1 MFVHAIYI
9 IIAYLIDRI
18 IGDPKKLLHPVVII
32 GKSIS
37 RLEKAIRFFTRN
49 EKYCKLAGL
58 LFPILIGG
66 GSYIIVVLLLYG
78 LNQFNHIFA
87 VITEIWLI
95 STTIATKGLADAGL
109 EVFQHLKNQDIR
121 AARKSLGMI
130 VGRDTEKLGESEISR
145 GAVET
150 VAENIVD
157 AIISPLFFAL
167 IGGAPLAMLYRAV
180 NTLDSMVGYKNEK
193 YRNLGWASAR
203 LDDLLNYLPARLTFG
218 MMLLACSIN
227 RLDVLGAWK
236 MMKRDAKLHPS
247 PNSGYPEATIA
258 GALQIQLGGTNY
270 YFGKVSKRAKMGDPL
285 RKIEADD
292 ILLTVRVMKTTSII
306 CVVLFMLLSIIVEL
320 CMKYGIG
327 A

>member
-9 IIAYLIDRI
+9 IFAYLIDRI
-18 IGDPKKLLHPVVII
+18 IGDPRKLPHPVVMI

-37 RLEKAIRFFTRN
+37 LLEKAIRSIVVR
-49 EKYCKLAGL
+49 ERYLKLAGL

-66 GSYIIVVLLLYG
+66 GTYLLVALLLYG
-78 LNQFNHIFA
+78 LHQINHWLA

-109 EVFQHLKNQDIR
+109 EVFRHLKEQDLP

-130 VGRDTEKLGESEISR
+130 VGRDTENLEESEISR

-157 AIISPLFFAL
+157 AIISPLCFAL
-167 IGGAPLAMLYRAV
+167 IGGAPLAMMYRAV

-193 YRNLGWASAR
+193 YQNLGWASAR
-203 LDDLLNYLPARLTFG
+203 LDDLLNYLPARLTVG
-218 MMLLACSIN
+218 MMLIACSIK
-227 RLDVLGAWK
+227 RLDVKGAWK
-236 MMKRDAKLHPS
+236 MMKRDARLHPS

-270 YFGKVSKRAKMGDPL
+270 YFGAVSRRAKMGEPF
-285 RKIEADD
+285 RSIEAAD
-292 ILLTVRVMKTTSII
+292 IFRTVTVMKTTSNI
-306 CVVLFMLLSIIVEL
+306 CVILFIVISVVVEIL
-320 CMKYGIG
+320 
-327 A
+327 